1 MRQLHNHCMSCC
13 CHATHNIPF
22 LCAQIKELYR
32 STRRL
37 TRLLI
42 VKVVCWVDLRLRVN
56 AWDGLSDHNNV
67 FAPKECN
74 FSFLW

>member
-1 MRQLHNHCMSCC
+1 MRQLHNYCMSCC

-37 TRLLI
+37 TRQLI
-42 VKVVCWVDLRLRVN
+42 VHVVCWVDP
-56 AWDGLSDHNNV
+56 SYM
-67 FAPKECN
+67 
-74 FSFLW
+74 